1 MAPWVAVVELLE
13 SHTFHQGVRRV
24 HKGVHRLRHGPLEG
38 DEGGTNI
45 ESPAEQG
52 PGFGSHLWEEIQ
64 TQAGLRKNE
73 ADPLQ
78 KPDPLHK
85 SVPLHTSQHKP
96 NEPAKE
102 RKRWP
107 LSCRIHKLICTAQQ
121 PKESFINHFL
131 NELLTQT
138 KGGDK
143 K

>member
-1 MAPWVAVVELLE
+1 MAPWVAVVE
-13 SHTFHQGVRRV
+13 GVRRV

-85 SVPLHTSQHKP
+85 SDPLHTSQHKP